1 MDVEH
6 SNQLLDNVSGTL
18 YEMIPHGSVSYERLR
33 FMVKQGILLHH
44 VNLTIQKLLEENI
57 VATCMQHLFRM
68 DSHIHTHPDF
78 LREVEDDL
86 DSMDSDSIYIQYAI
100 LVKKYQRIC
109 LSHEKELVSL
119 LHTIA
124 TATLND
130 MLDVIEIANDKIKEY
145 RDLKKNV
152 CSSLFR
158 VFEYMVEYEQL
169 QLMLPLSLPSSSP
182 LPEQEEESLPA
193 SQAPLLRVVL

>member
-182 LPEQEEESLPA
+182 LPEQEEEFLPA
-193 SQAPLLRVVL
+193 SQAQLLRMVL